1 MELHR
6 IVAPDA
12 SKATAEALRLY
23 GPDALV
29 ISTRRLKNDRTEIIV
44 ATEAADAADAA
55 AVNASEATVALAE
68 TEAPRAEEPIGET
81 KGGKAFKAAFEAQLG
96 EPTTRAES
104 LSPNASSLGEA
115 KAEYL
120 RAAVD
125 GAGTAPPPRD
135 EGLVLLN
142 AIHEELA
149 RLRSEV
155 GALKAQR
162 HDLMQSQDRD
172 RLVALGLPEDAL
184 GAVQARLASGALPP
198 LPKLSDGASAQAQWL
213 AQLLCHPE
221 AHTSFNGTHILRAED
236 SRVQAE
242 IAAALAAQGEQRHGC
257 GSTLLVAVGQ
267 DDAHW
272 RQVTQA
278 ALAEGVQV
286 LRARSSAQLESLLA
300 NQGLGSQLCLLL
312 PASGEEADALR
323 RVSALQGVPRHQ
335 VLPSD
340 RLTSPFLGT
349 LVGGSETDTVMI
361 HRFHKSV
368 PLDHFVATMLK
379 TGKGVSVLHEDG
391 GDVSEGLTASLT
403 LMAAWAAKDQAP
415 QQPEAGAANAWPLA
429 LHG

>member
-44 ATEAADAADAA
+44 ATEAADAA
-55 AVNASEATVALAE
+55 AVDASEATVALAE
-68 TEAPRAEEPIGET
+68 TEAPRAKESAGET
-81 KGGKAFKAAFEAQLG
+81 KGGKAFKAAFEAQLS
-96 EPTTRAES
+96 EPKTRAES
-104 LSPNASSLGEA
+104 LSPDAPSAGEA

-120 RAAVD
+120 RGAVE
-125 GAGTAPPPRD
+125 GLGPVSPPKD

-155 GALKAQR
+155 GALKAERQ
-162 HDLMQSQDRD
+162 DFIQSQDRD
-172 RLVALGLPEDAL
+172 RLMALGLPEDAL
-184 GAVQARLASGALPP
+184 SAVQERLAGGALPP

-213 AQLLCHPE
+213 AQLLCHPN
-221 AHTSFNGTHILRAED
+221 AHTPLKGTHILRAED
-236 SRVQAE
+236 PRVQAE

-267 DDAHW
+267 DDTHW

-278 ALAEGVQV
+278 ALEEGVQV
-286 LRARSSAQLESLLA
+286 LRARSSAQLESLLS

-323 RVSALQGVPRHQ
+323 RVSGLQGVPRHQ

-349 LVGGSETDTVMI
+349 LVGGSETDSVMV

-368 PLDHFVATMLK
+368 PLDHFVATMLRA
-379 TGKGVSVLHEDG
+379 GKGVSVLHEEE

-403 LMAAWAAKDQAP
+403 LMAAWAAKEPAP
-415 QQPEAGAANAWPLA
+415 IQPEPGKAKAWPLA

>member
-29 ISTRRLKNDRTEIIV
+29 ISTRRLKNDRTEVIV
-44 ATEAADAADAA
+44 ATEA
-55 AVNASEATVALAE
+55 SEGQE
-68 TEAPRAEEPIGET
+68 AEEALEVPGAST
-81 KGGKAFKAAFEAQLG
+81 AQDTTPPSAPALGAQGGKTFKAAFEAQLN
-96 EPTTRAES
+96 EPK
-104 LSPNASSLGEA
+104 ASAGAPPPTAPSAGEA

-125 GAGTAPPPRD
+125 GVGPAPHPKD

-155 GALKAQR
+155 GALKAER
-162 HDLMQSQDRD
+162 HDFIQSQDRE
-172 RLVALGLPEDAL
+172 RLMALGLPEDTL
-184 GAVQARLASGALPP
+184 STVQERLASGALPP
-198 LPKLSDGASAQAQWL
+198 LPKPSEGASAQGQWL
-213 AQLLCHPE
+213 AQLLRQPD
-221 AHTSFNGTHILRAED
+221 AIDPLKGTHVLRAED

-242 IAAALAAQGEQRHGC
+242 IAAALAMQGEQRYGY
-257 GSTLLVAVGQ
+257 GSTLLVAIGQ

-272 RQVTQA
+272 RQVTKA
-278 ALAEGVQV
+278 ALAQGVQV
-286 LRARSSAQLESLLA
+286 LRARGSAQLESLLS
-300 NQGLGSQLCLLL
+300 NQGLDNQLCFLL

-323 RVSALQGVPRHQ
+323 RVSALKGVPRHQ

-340 RLTSPFLGT
+340 RLMSPFLGT
-349 LVGGSETDTVMI
+349 LVGGTETDTVMV
-361 HRFHKSV
+361 HRFHKGV

-379 TGKGVSVLHEDG
+379 AGKGVSVLHEEG
-391 GDVSEGLTASLT
+391 GDLSVGLTASLT
-403 LMAAWAAKDQAP
+403 LMAAWAAKAP
-415 QQPEAGAANAWPLA
+415 AQIQPEAGKAKAWPLA

>member
-6 IVAPDA
+6 IVAPDG

-29 ISTRRLKNDRTEIIV
+29 ISTRRMKNNRTEIIV
-44 ATEAADAADAA
+44 ATEAADAAPVAA
-55 AVNASEATVALAE
+55 PEALVAHAE
-68 TEAPRAEEPIGET
+68 QEAPRAKESAGEAR
-81 KGGKAFKAAFEAQLG
+81 GGKAFKAAFEAQLG
-96 EPTTRAES
+96 ESKTHVGDPPPTAPS
-104 LSPNASSLGEA
+104 AGEA

-125 GAGTAPPPRD
+125 GVDPTPPQKD

-155 GALKAQR
+155 GALKAER
-162 HDLMQSQDRD
+162 HDLRQSQDRD
-172 RLVALGLPEDAL
+172 RLMALGLPEDAL
-184 GAVQARLASGALPP
+184 SAIQERLASGALPP

-213 AQLLCHPE
+213 AQLLCPHD
-221 AHTSFNGTHILRAED
+221 AHTPLKGTHILRAED

-242 IAAALAAQGEQRHGC
+242 TAAALAAQGEQRHGC
-257 GSTLLVAVGQ
+257 GSTLLVAVCQ
-267 DDAHW
+267 DDTHW
-272 RQVTQA
+272 RQITQA
-278 ALAEGVQV
+278 ALDEGIQV
-286 LRARSSAQLESLLA
+286 LRARNSAQLESLLL
-300 NQGLGSQLCLLL
+300 NEGLGNKLCLLL

-323 RVSALQGVPRHQ
+323 RVSGLQGVPRHQ

-349 LVGGSETDTVMI
+349 LVGGSETDAVMV

-368 PLDHFVATMLK
+368 PLDHFIATMLK
-379 TGKGVSVLHEDG
+379 AGKGVSVLHEDG

-403 LMAAWAAKDQAP
+403 LIAAWAAKEP
-415 QQPEAGAANAWPLA
+415 TPIQPEAGKAKAWPLA

>member
-44 ATEAADAADAA
+44 ATEAADVEAIAAP
-55 AVNASEATVALAE
+55 EAPLALADQE
-68 TEAPRAEEPIGET
+68 PPRVKESAGEP
-81 KGGKAFKAAFEAQLG
+81 KGGKAFKAAFEAQLS
-96 EPTTRAES
+96 EPKTRAES
-104 LSPNASSLGEA
+104 LSPNALSFGEA
-115 KAEYL
+115 KAQYL
-120 RAAVD
+120 RGAVD
-125 GAGTAPPPRD
+125 GVDPVPPPKD

-155 GALKAQR
+155 GALKAERQ
-162 HDLMQSQDRD
+162 DLMQSQDRD
-172 RLVALGLPEDAL
+172 RLMALGLPEDAL
-184 GAVQARLASGALPP
+184 SAVQERLACGAIPP

-213 AQLLCHPE
+213 ARLLCHPD
-221 AHTSFNGTHILRAED
+221 AHTPLKGTHILRAED

-242 IAAALAAQGEQRHGC
+242 IAAAIAAKGEQRHGC

-286 LRARSSAQLESLLA
+286 LRARSSTQLEGLLS

-323 RVSALQGVPRHQ
+323 RISALQEVPRHQ

-349 LVGGSETDTVMI
+349 LVGGSETDSVMV
-361 HRFHKSV
+361 HRFYKSV

-379 TGKGVSVLHEDG
+379 AGKGVSVIHEDE

-403 LMAAWAAKDQAP
+403 LMAAWAAKEPAP
-415 QQPEAGAANAWPLA
+415 IPPEAGKAKAWPLA

>member
-44 ATEAADAADAA
+44 ATEAADAT
-55 AVNASEATVALAE
+55 AVATPEALVTLAE
-68 TEAPRAEEPIGET
+68 QEAPQATESAGEI
-81 KGGKAFKAAFEAQLG
+81 KGGKAFKAAFEAQLS
-96 EPTTRAES
+96 EPKTRAES
-104 LSPNASSLGEA
+104 LSPNAPSAGEA

-120 RAAVD
+120 RGAVE
-125 GAGTAPPPRD
+125 GLGPVPPPKD

-155 GALKAQR
+155 GALKAER

-172 RLVALGLPEDAL
+172 RLMALGLPEDAL
-184 GAVQARLASGALPP
+184 SAVQERLAGGALPP

-213 AQLLCHPE
+213 AQLLCHPD
-221 AHTSFNGTHILRAED
+221 AHTPLKGTHILRAED

-242 IAAALAAQGEQRHGC
+242 IAAAIAAQGEQRHGC

-278 ALAEGVQV
+278 ALTEGVQV
-286 LRARSSAQLESLLA
+286 LRARSSAQLEGLLS

-349 LVGGSETDTVMI
+349 LVGGTETDTVMV

-379 TGKGVSVLHEDG
+379 AGKGVSVLHEDG
-391 GDVSEGLTASLT
+391 GDLSEGLTASLT
-403 LMAAWAAKDQAP
+403 LMAAWAAKEPAP
-415 QQPEAGAANAWPLA
+415 IQPEAGKAKAWPLA

>member
-12 SKATAEALRLY
+12 SKATTEALRLY

-29 ISTRRLKNDRTEIIV
+29 LSTRRLKNDRTEVIV
-44 ATEAADAADAA
+44 ATEARAPKQDLDTSG
-55 AVNASEATVALAE
+55 VLAQE
-68 TEAPRAEEPIGET
+68 REPVEQNPSA
-81 KGGKAFKAAFEAQLG
+81 GKAFKAAFEAQLG
-96 EPTTRAES
+96 EPPAGERELAPS
-104 LSPNASSLGEA
+104 APAPGEA
-115 KAEYL
+115 KAAYL
-120 RAAVD
+120 RSAVE
-125 GAGTAPPPRD
+125 GAGPTPPPQD
-135 EGLVLLN
+135 EGLALLN

-155 GALKAQR
+155 GALKAER
-162 HDLMQSQDRD
+162 HDLVQSQDRD
-172 RLVALGLPEDAL
+172 RLKALGLPEEAL
-184 GAVQARLASGALPP
+184 ETVLERLASGALPP
-198 LPKLSDGASAQAQWL
+198 LPKLSDGAGAQAQWL
-213 AQLLCHPE
+213 AQLLMQPK
-221 AHTSFNGTHILRAED
+221 ALDPLKGTHILRAED

-242 IAAALAAQGEQRHGC
+242 LAAALAMQGELRYGS
-257 GSTLLVAVGQ
+257 GSTLLVAIGQ

-278 ALAEGVQV
+278 ALTEGIQV
-286 LRARSSAQLESLLA
+286 LRARNSAQLENLLSH
-300 NQGLGSQLCLLL
+300 QGLDSQLCFLL

-323 RVSALQGVPRHQ
+323 KIAALKGVLRHQ

-349 LVGGSETDTVMI
+349 LIGGSETDAVMV

-379 TGKGVSVLHEDG
+379 AGKGVSVLHEEDDG
-391 GDVSEGLTASLT
+391 VSEGLNASLT
-403 LMAAWAAKDQAP
+403 LMAAWAAREPAP
-415 QQPEAGAANAWPLA
+415 MQPTAGVAKAWPLA

>member
-23 GPDALV
+23 GPNALV

-44 ATEAADAADAA
+44 ATEAAEGQATTELLATASASITAD
-55 AVNASEATVALAE
+55 NAQAPAPAPEA
-68 TEAPRAEEPIGET
+68 

-96 EPTTRAES
+96 NPKARAGGSPTSTPSA
-104 LSPNASSLGEA
+104 GEA

-125 GAGTAPPPRD
+125 GVGPAPHPKD

-155 GALKAQR
+155 GALKAERQ
-162 HDLMQSQDRD
+162 DFMQSQDRD
-172 RLVALGLPEDAL
+172 RLMALGLPDDAL
-184 GAVQARLASGALPP
+184 STVQERLASGALPP
-198 LPKLSDGASAQAQWL
+198 LPKLTEGANAQAHWL
-213 AQLLCHPE
+213 AQLLCPPE
-221 AHTSFNGTHILRAED
+221 AIDPLKGMHILRAED

-242 IAAALAAQGEQRHGC
+242 IAAALAMQGEQRFGC
-257 GSTLLVAVGQ
+257 GSTLLVAIGQ
-267 DDAHW
+267 DDAQW
-272 RQVTQA
+272 RQVTKA

-286 LRARSSAQLESLLA
+286 LRARNSSQLERLLS

-312 PASGEEADALR
+312 PASGEDADTLR

-349 LVGGSETDTVMI
+349 LVGGSETDTVMV

-379 TGKGVSVLHEDG
+379 AGKGVSVLHEDG
-391 GDVSEGLTASLT
+391 GDLSGGLTASLA
-403 LMAAWAAKDQAP
+403 LMAAWAAKAP
-415 QQPEAGAANAWPLA
+415 EQIQPEAGKANAWPLA

>member
-44 ATEAADAADAA
+44 ATEAADAA
-55 AVNASEATVALAE
+55 AVVAPEAPVALTDQEVPRPKESAG
-68 TEAPRAEEPIGET
+68 EA

-96 EPTTRAES
+96 ESKSHAGDPSPTAPS
-104 LSPNASSLGEA
+104 AGEA

-125 GAGTAPPPRD
+125 GVGPSVPPND

-155 GALKAQR
+155 GALKAER
-162 HDLMQSQDRD
+162 HDLRQSQDRD
-172 RLVALGLPEDAL
+172 RLMALGLPEDAL
-184 GAVQARLASGALPP
+184 SAVQERLASGALPP

-213 AQLLCHPE
+213 AQLLCPP
-221 AHTSFNGTHILRAED
+221 AAQTPLKGTHILRAED

-242 IAAALAAQGEQRHGC
+242 IAAALATQGEQRHGC

-267 DDAHW
+267 DDTHW
-272 RQVTQA
+272 RQITQA
-278 ALAEGVQV
+278 ALAEGIQV
-286 LRARSSAQLESLLA
+286 LRALSSAQLENLLA
-300 NQGLGSQLCLLL
+300 NQGLGSRLCLLL

-323 RVSALQGVPRHQ
+323 RVPALQGVPRHQ

-349 LVGGSETDTVMI
+349 LVGGSETDTVMV

-379 TGKGVSVLHEDG
+379 AGKGVSMLHEDN

-403 LMAAWAAKDQAP
+403 LMAAWAAKEPTAM
-415 QQPEAGAANAWPLA
+415 QPEGGKAKAWPLA